1 MIKENSSMTVVKVLQ
16 FPIRNRALFSPEVN
30 SEVLSNSEFTGV
42 LCAAIRALPHVK
54 DFECR
59 EELKR
64 ALCELLL
71 DETA

>member
-1 MIKENSSMTVVKVLQ
+1 MIKENSSMPAAKVLQ
-16 FPIRNRALFSPEVN
+16 FPIRTPALFSPEVN

-59 EELKR
+59 EQLKR